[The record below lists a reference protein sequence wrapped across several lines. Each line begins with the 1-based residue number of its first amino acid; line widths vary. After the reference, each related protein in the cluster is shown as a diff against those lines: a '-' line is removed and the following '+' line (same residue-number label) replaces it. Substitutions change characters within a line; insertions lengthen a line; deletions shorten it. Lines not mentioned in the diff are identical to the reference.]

1 MLIGKEQTV
10 LDIVS
15 KYQQTIDV
23 FRHYD
28 KEVGVCIC
36 CEALFDP
43 LEQIARRYDID
54 LTKLLIDLNA
64 AAKT

>member
-15 KYQQTIDV
+15 THQQTIDV
-23 FRHYD
+23 FRRYD
-28 KEVGVCIC
+28 KEAGVCIC

-43 LEQIARRYDID
+43 LEQVARRYDID
-54 LTKLLIDLNA
+54 LRKLLTDLNA